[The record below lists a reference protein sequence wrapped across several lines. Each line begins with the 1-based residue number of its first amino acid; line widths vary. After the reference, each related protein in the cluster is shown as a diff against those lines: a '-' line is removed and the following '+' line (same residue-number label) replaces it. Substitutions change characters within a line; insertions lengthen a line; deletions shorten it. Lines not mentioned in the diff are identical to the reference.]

1 MFATCKQALVESY
14 SALTR
19 LPTRPQKK
27 KTDASPR
34 LPRYR
39 RVYAFGFD
47 TGSTLFALAA
57 AFCLTFASA

>member
-1 MFATCKQALVESY
+1 MFASCKQALVESY

-27 KTDASPR
+27 KPTPR
-34 LPRYR
+34 CGSKDGE